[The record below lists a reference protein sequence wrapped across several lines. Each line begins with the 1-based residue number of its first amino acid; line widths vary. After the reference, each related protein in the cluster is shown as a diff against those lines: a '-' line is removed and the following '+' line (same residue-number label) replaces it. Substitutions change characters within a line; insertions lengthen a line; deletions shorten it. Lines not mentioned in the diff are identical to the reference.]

1 MNEEICDFKFAIW
14 DLIPLRGRQAR
25 GRHDGSQFDGFL
37 MQSRNHLC
45 FQQSIIDDQFHPIS
59 GFISFFLNR
68 SELRNELR
76 FRPGSSHRTIVCR
89 NSSSAAQQLFTEHL
103 RFSGSRQML
112 EQSDDPKRK
121 SLSPIPQ
128 LFGLLKFCSIST
140 HSKLPGNRN
149 GRRSTAVDSR

>member
-76 FRPGSSHRTIVCR
+76 FRPAAAGGSIVGSHRHSTTDQLTSNRTPLSRPGQRANQFEHTQGESLCSLLQFSFIHTRKAC
-89 NSSSAAQQLFTEHL
+89 NSKQ
-103 RFSGSRQML
+103 
-112 EQSDDPKRK
+112 K
-121 SLSPIPQ
+121 SQIAN
-128 LFGLLKFCSIST
+128 LKSQI
-140 HSKLPGNRN
+140 HE
-149 GRRSTAVDSR
+149 